1 MLIDG
6 DEETDELV
14 EEFIRSTGEDNINES
29 VHFISEPYLFVVE
42 RMTDEEE

>member
-1 MLIDG
+1 MLIDS

-14 EEFIRSTGEDNINES
+14 EEFIRSTGEDNINEP